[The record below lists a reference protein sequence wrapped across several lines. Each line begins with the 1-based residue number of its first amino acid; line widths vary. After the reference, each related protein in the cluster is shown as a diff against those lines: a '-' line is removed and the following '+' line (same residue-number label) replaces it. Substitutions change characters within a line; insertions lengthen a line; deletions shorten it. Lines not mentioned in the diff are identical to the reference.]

1 MEVESYEVWY
11 LWDQEDCWYYGGVFI
26 KFVGIQEKEEISSR
40 GWSSELNFLI
50 QKLKVTLWGCYKKR
64 YTCSRCKSK
73 TVLNFSNKF
82 GPFVAIRPDKESRLQ
97 RKVVAI
103 AGPK

>member
-40 GWSSELNFLI
+40 G
-50 QKLKVTLWGCYKKR
+50 
-64 YTCSRCKSK
+64 
-73 TVLNFSNKF
+73 
-82 GPFVAIRPDKESRLQ
+82 
-97 RKVVAI
+97 
-103 AGPK
+103 